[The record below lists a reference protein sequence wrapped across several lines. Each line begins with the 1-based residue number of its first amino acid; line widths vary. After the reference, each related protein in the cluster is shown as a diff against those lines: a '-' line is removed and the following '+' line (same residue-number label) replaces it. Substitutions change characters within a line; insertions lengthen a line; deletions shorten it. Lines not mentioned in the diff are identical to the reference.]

1 MIMRH
6 IFSILSFI
14 ASFEILAADP
24 LPTPPSVSAP
34 YSTEQLLRSDGSN
47 YTGIAGAFNVTLE
60 NNNSKPI
67 RCIDATFPVTMDYA
81 GNGCTNK
88 FISTTI
94 NLGNDKKI
102 LDIQPGQPFRNKIA
116 GNAERLAY
124 EKDNPSDLGLEFCD
138 RNALSKDF
146 QCGFNCDGHYFND
159 TWTTDITGGTLKERC
174 AATGIPEVIALSCDL
189 NKYVPS
195 KDGKSCVAKSCGD
208 TAHGLFLTSKV
219 AYGTATYECK
229 YGVPEYVKTECKDE
243 FYEQIGIDCRP
254 KTTKFVYMRES
265 LPHTCTKG
273 PAANAPIICLEN
285 QVEAFGPYIKLPHP
299 GRLKVI
305 YYITATMLL
314 GKPFFPASPPPGDQT
329 VYRFDVADNAGQT
342 VLAERFLKVQDL
354 TLSGPAPGD
363 NPSVVKQ
370 RLNYEG
376 GPASGPASSRPVVI
390 EFDLLSP
397 ANGVEF
403 RVVNGNTPTS
413 LVRKWYMTE
422 VYYTPAP

>member
-1 MIMRH
+1 MIMRY

-24 LPTPPSVSAP
+24 LPTPPSVSMP

-47 YTGIAGAFNVTLE
+47 YTGTAGAFNATLE

-159 TWTTDITGGTLKERC
+159 TWTTDITGGTLKQRC
-174 AATGIPEVIALSCDL
+174 AATGLPEVITLSCDL

-195 KDGKSCVAKSCGD
+195 TDGKSCNPKACGD
-208 TAHGLFLTSKV
+208 TGHGLFLTNKV
-219 AYGTATYECK
+219 AYGTATYGCK

-243 FYEQIGIDCRP
+243 YFEQVGIDCRP
-254 KTTKFVYMRES
+254 KTTTFVYDRDNS
-265 LPHTCTKG
+265 PSHC
-273 PAANAPIICLEN
+273 PINNFNCPDNA
-285 QVEAFGPYIKLPHP
+285 VEAFGPYINLPHP
-299 GRLKVI
+299 GRLRVV
-305 YYITATMLL
+305 YYIRAEYIRYYRLEDPAPTSDN
-314 GKPFFPASPPPGDQT
+314 PF
-329 VYRFDVADNAGQT
+329 YYFDVTTNGGQRK
-342 VLAERFLKVQDL
+342 LAERTLYGRDL
-354 TLSGPAPGD
+354 TVKSQPGRTVIAEYQGGPQSGP
-363 NPSVVKQ
+363 SK
-370 RLNYEG
+370 
-376 GPASGPASSRPVVI
+376 SRPLVLELDI
-390 EFDLLSP
+390 TGPE
-397 ANGVEF
+397 NGLEF
-403 RVVNGNTPTS
+403 RVGTKNTDANAGWTM
-413 LVRKWYMTE
+413 RHWFRTE
-422 VYYTPAP
+422 VYYTPNP